1 MFEIKN
7 LDFSGKNLDFVGNN
21 GFDEILD
28 KIFSD
33 VERTL
38 DDDGVPVVRVHLP
51 KKGDPKVSSNNDS
64 RPAPI
69 WHTEVRSEEIKEKPL
84 PETPDYSQTPAPAPK
99 EQKEPKSLIEMLED
113 GDERLEK
120 LIGKI
125 IDKKLADRNIPI
137 PDPEVKV
144 SEKNPFVYIANRL
157 TFLIQTK
164 FPIVFDTS
172 IIKVDEKS
180 MTIAV
185 NEDKTIPKL
194 NHIDELGFIT
204 SEVNRDEDIRK
215 ELEEYLEDTG
225 YGSIYCF
232 PSVTRDEG
240 EDGEEVYAVKFV
252 IYSKK

>member
-1 MFEIKN
+1 MFEI
-7 LDFSGKNLDFVGNN
+7 KNLDFVGNN
-21 GFDEILD
+21 GFDELVE
-28 KIFSD
+28 KMFSGLHM
-33 VERTL
+33 ERTL
-38 DDDGVPVVRVHLP
+38 EDGVPGVRVYLP
-51 KKGDPKVSSNNDS
+51 KSGDTKVAKDDKDS
-64 RPAPI
+64 RPEPI
-69 WHTEVRSEEIKEKPL
+69 WRTVSRSE
-84 PETPDYSQTPAPAPK
+84 TPYPSQTPAPEK
-99 EQKEPKSLIEMLED
+99 KKEPKSLIEMLED

-137 PDPEVKV
+137 PDPDPDPEVKV

-164 FPIVFDTS
+164 FPLVFDTS

-204 SEVNRDEDIRK
+204 SEVNRDEDIRN
-215 ELEEYLEDTG
+215 ELEEYLDDTG
-225 YGSIYCF
+225 YGNIFCF
-232 PSVTRDEG
+232 PSVTRASDEDS
-240 EDGEEVYAVKFV
+240 EPVYAVKFV
-252 IYSKK
+252 LYPKK